1 MEVRDRITE
10 EATKLF
16 FQYGIRS
23 ITMDQIA
30 VSLGISKRTVY
41 ETFKDKTELIQTCL
55 KALIRKRDERSMEI
69 TSSSSNVIEA
79 IFTSM
84 HDGIKALNTINPL
97 FFHDLKKYYPVIW
110 KTVHEE
116 NKIKN
121 YNLTYTQLR
130 KGVNEGLFRK
140 DIHIGI
146 VSKLFHEQINLVA
159 DENVFPRD
167 QYDFTELF
175 RNLII
180 NFVRGISTPKG
191 IDVVEKMLEG

>member
-1 MEVRDRITE
+1 MEVRERIIE
-10 EATKLF
+10 EATRLF

-23 ITMDQIA
+23 ITMDEIA

-41 ETFKDKTELIQTCL
+41 ETFKDKTELIHTCL
-55 KALIRKRDERSMEI
+55 RDLIRQRDERSQEVI
-69 TSSSSNVIEA
+69 ASSANVIEA

-84 HDGIKALNTINPL
+84 QDGIKAINTINPL

-110 KTVHEE
+110 KTLHEE
-116 NKIKN
+116 NKEKH

-146 VSKLFHEQINLVA
+146 VSKLFHEQVNLIS
-159 DENVFPRD
+159 DESVFPRE
-167 QYDFTELF
+167 QYELTDLF
-175 RNLII
+175 KNLMI
-180 NFVRGISTPKG
+180 NFVRGISTQKG
-191 IDVVEKMLEG
+191 IDLVDKMLD